1 MQIYSH
7 DSPEAIAYKN
17 NYIELEN
24 WIGHLNYVEKEIIN
38 LINLGNTELTT
49 SFIIQPVLTKLERK
63 REENKLQLLALLRY
77 KDDLPKAAECEDV
90 ECDMFYVTEH
100 EKFRNDYLKHLD
112 KYRNIKEEYFSVLM
126 K

>member
-7 DSPEAIAYKN
+7 DSPEAIAFKS

-24 WIGHLNYVEKEIIN
+24 WIGHLTYVEKEITN
-38 LINLGNTELTT
+38 LIKLGNSNLTST
-49 SFIIQPVLTKLERK
+49 FSIEPVLSQLERK
-63 REENKLQLLALLRY
+63 KEENKLQLLALLRY

-90 ECDMFYVTEH
+90 ACDMFYINEH
-100 EKFRNDYLKHLD
+100 EKFRSDYVNHLE
-112 KYRNIKEEYFSVLM
+112 KYRNIKEEYFGILL